1 MSIIIA
7 MDESIKSKL
16 YKFLDSPKLEI
27 ALCDSREVEKL
38 RERISELETTEKK
51 LRREL
56 QQTYDVLGMV
66 SNRNQILC
74 DALRDAGITIAGQ

>member
-1 MSIIIA
+1 
-7 MDESIKSKL
+7 MDEFLRSRL
-16 YKFLDSPKLEI
+16 YKFLESPKLEI

-38 RERISELETTEKK
+38 RERIAELEATEKK

-66 SNRNQILC
+66 SNRNQYLC
-74 DALRDAGITIAGQ
+74 DVLREAGITNEGK

>member
-1 MSIIIA
+1 
-7 MDESIKSKL
+7 MDESIKSRL
-16 YKFLDSPKLEI
+16 YKFLESPKLEI
-27 ALCDSREVEKL
+27 ALCYSREVEKL
-38 RERISELETTEKK
+38 RERIAELETTEKE

-74 DALRDAGITIAGQ
+74 DALRDAGIAIAGQ

>member
-1 MSIIIA
+1 
-7 MDESIKSKL
+7 MDEFLRSKL

-38 RERISELETTEKK
+38 RERISELEATEKK

-66 SNRNQILC
+66 SNRNQYLC
-74 DALRDAGITIAGQ
+74 DVLRDAGITVEGR

>member
-1 MSIIIA
+1 
-7 MDESIKSKL
+7 MDEFLRSRL
-16 YKFLDSPKLEI
+16 YKFLESPKLEI

-38 RERISELETTEKK
+38 RERIAELEATEKK

-66 SNRNQILC
+66 SNRNQYLC
-74 DALRDAGITIAGQ
+74 DVLREASVKFNSG

>member
-1 MSIIIA
+1 
-7 MDESIKSKL
+7 MDEFLRSRL
-16 YKFLDSPKLEI
+16 YKFLESPKLEI

-38 RERISELETTEKK
+38 RERIAELEATEMK

-66 SNRNQILC
+66 SNRNQYLC
-74 DALRDAGITIAGQ
+74 DVLREAGITNEGK